1 MATTSAPSTSSGA
14 KSFARTYSYYRD
26 ALRGV
31 SLPAAFVDVEMLDDN
46 IRVIAG
52 RVSHGKTLRVASKS
66 VRCVWAL
73 RRVFEASK
81 VYQGIMAFHPREAVF
96 LAAEGFDDILLGYPT
111 VREIDVKACCEWIAK
126 GKTII
131 FMIDHAEHVRI
142 LGSIAKAQG
151 VTVPVCIDVDMSSA
165 FPGMWFGVRRSAVR
179 SEAELAP
186 ILDAVK
192 ATPNVRLH
200 GLMGYEAQVAGLGD
214 KNPARGLGN
223 MLIPTLKRKS
233 MGEYRARRKEC
244 VEYIRSRG
252 FELPL
257 VNGGGTGS
265 IESTCEE
272 EVCTEVT
279 TGSGFY
285 TPTLFDYYDSFKH
298 HPAAGYAIEIV
309 RRPMDGMVTCNGG
322 GYVASGGLGA
332 DKLPKVFLPEGAAL
346 LDGEGAGEVQT
357 PVTYEGPE
365 KLELGDPIFMRHAKA
380 GELCERFNVL
390 LQIEGGK
397 VVGQIPTYRGQGQC
411 FV

>member
-1 MATTSAPSTSSGA
+1 MTTTTAPPTNPGA
-14 KSFARTYSYYRD
+14 KSFARTYSYYRE
-26 ALRGV
+26 ALRGE
-31 SLPAAFVDVEMLDDN
+31 SLPAAFLDLELLDDN
-46 IRVIAG
+46 IRAIAA
-52 RVSHGKTLRVASKS
+52 RVTHGKTLRVASKS
-66 VRCVWAL
+66 VRCVWVL
-73 RRVFEASK
+73 RRVFEASP
-81 VYQGIMAFHPREAVF
+81 VYRGIMAFHPREAAF
-96 LAAEGFDDILLGYPT
+96 LASEGFDDILLGYPT
-111 VREIDVKACCEWIAK
+111 VRETDVKAVCEWIAK
-126 GKTII
+126 GKTIV
-131 FMIDHAEHVRI
+131 FMIDHAEHVRR
-142 LGSIAKAQG
+142 LGAIAKAQG
-151 VTVPVCIDVDMSSA
+151 VVAPLCIDVDMSSS

-179 SEAELAP
+179 GEAELAP

-192 ATPNVRLH
+192 ATSGVKLH

-214 KNPARGLGN
+214 KNPARGVTN

-233 MGEYRARRKEC
+233 MNEYRARRKEC

-309 RRPMDGMVTCNGG
+309 RRPMPGMVTCNGG

-346 LDGEGAGEVQT
+346 LDQEGAGEVQS

-365 KLELGDPIFMRHAKA
+365 KLDLGDPILMRHAKA
-380 GELCERFNVL
+380 GELCERFNAL

-397 VVGQIPTYRGQGQC
+397 VIGQVPTYRGQGQC

>member
-1 MATTSAPSTSSGA
+1 MATTTAPSTSSGA
-14 KSFARTYSYYRD
+14 KNFARTYSYYRE

-66 VRCVWAL
+66 VRCVWVL

-81 VYQGIMAFHPREAVF
+81 VYQGIMAFHPREAAF
-96 LAAEGFDDILLGYPT
+96 LASEGFDDILLGYPT
-111 VREIDVKACCEWIAK
+111 IRETDVKANCEWIAK

-131 FMIDHAEHVRI
+131 FMIDHADHVRA
-142 LGSIAKAQG
+142 LGAIAKTQN
-151 VTVPVCIDVDMSSA
+151 VTIPVCIDVDMSSS
-165 FPGMWFGVRRSAVR
+165 FPGVWFGVRRSAVR

-192 ATPNVRLH
+192 ATPNIELR

-223 MLIPTLKRKS
+223 KLIPMMKRKS
-233 MGEYRARRKEC
+233 MSEYRARRKEC

-346 LDGEGAGEVQT
+346 LEGEGAGEVQT
-357 PVTYEGPE
+357 PVTYEGTE

-380 GELCERFNVL
+380 GELCERFNAL
-390 LQIEGGK
+390 LKIEGGK
-397 VVGQIPTYRGQGQC
+397 IVGEALTYRGQGQC

>member
-1 MATTSAPSTSSGA
+1 MAIASNEPRGA
-14 KSFARTYSYYRD
+14 SKSFARTYSYYRD
-26 ALRGV
+26 ALRGQ
-31 SLPAAFVDVEMLDDN
+31 SLPAAFVDVELLDEN
-46 IRVIAG
+46 IRAIAA

-73 RRVFEASK
+73 RRVFEASP
-81 VYQGIMAFHPREAVF
+81 VYRGIMAFHPREAAF
-96 LAAEGFDDILLGYPT
+96 LASEGFDDILLGYPS
-111 VREIDVKACCEWIAK
+111 VREVDVKAVCEWIAK
-126 GKTII
+126 GKTIV
-131 FMIDHAEHVRI
+131 FMIDHADHVRH
-142 LGSIAKAQG
+142 LGAIAKAQG
-151 VTVPVCIDVDMSSA
+151 VVAPLCIDVDMSSS
-165 FPGMWFGVRRSAVR
+165 FPGMWFGVRRSTVR
-179 SEAELAP
+179 GEAELAP

-192 ATPNVRLH
+192 ATPGVRLD

-214 KNPARGLGN
+214 KNPARGVTN

-233 MGEYRARRKEC
+233 MNEYRARRKAC
-244 VEYIRSRG
+244 VDYIRSRG

-285 TPTLFDYYDSFKH
+285 TPTLFDYYDSFRH
-298 HPAAGYAIEIV
+298 LPAAGYAIEIV
-309 RRPMDGMVTCNGG
+309 RRPMAGMVTCNGG

-332 DKLPKVFLPEGAAL
+332 DKLPKVYLPEGAAL

-365 KLELGDPIFMRHAKA
+365 KLDLGDPIIMRHAKA
-380 GELCERFNVL
+380 GELCERFNTL
-390 LQIEGGK
+390 LRIEGGK
-397 VVGQIPTYRGQGQC
+397 ITGEIPTYRGQGQC